1 MNDQPGS
8 VRLAPVA
15 VNLLG
20 QVEHPAFGDSPYR
33 IDADGAPYVPV
44 GDGGLVLGVRLG
56 DSVFDTSGDHVAP
69 GACLVHPD
77 PAAQHALGLYAC
89 IGNRAEVRTGA
100 AAGAIGAVLGKRGE
114 TSRVVTGFDAD
125 VLAAMRPGD
134 QVSVRA
140 VGQGARPS
148 WLPADVTLMNLDP
161 ALLPQ
166 LPVTAGT
173 QGVDSSVINVS
184 VAAVI
189 GAKRAGNGLGR
200 PAAAWCLDLQLTA
213 ADGIGLRFG
222 DLVAISDI
230 DARYNIGYRRE
241 WMTIGLLVHGSS
253 PLPGHGPGITV
264 ILTGPAR
271 SLRPQDH
278 GAGHAGLTA
287 SMLML
292 R

>member
-1 MNDQPGS
+1 MNDQPGPVS
-8 VRLAPVA
+8 LTPVA

-20 QVEHPAFGDSPYR
+20 QIEHPVFGDSPYR

-56 DSVFDTSGDHVAP
+56 DSVFDSSGDHVAP

-77 PAAQHALGLYAC
+77 AGAQHALLLYAC

-100 AAGAIGAVLGKRGE
+100 AAGAVGAVLGQRGE
-114 TSRVVTGFDAD
+114 SGRVITGFDAGD
-125 VLAAMRPGD
+125 LAAMRPGD

-140 VGQGARPS
+140 VGQGARPDG
-148 WLPADVTLMNLDP
+148 LPADVTVMNLDP
-161 ALLPQ
+161 ALLPR

-173 QGVDSSVINVS
+173 SGIEVS
-184 VAAVI
+184 VAAVVP
-189 GAKRAGNGLGR
+189 AKKAGNGLGR
-200 PAAAWCLDLQLTA
+200 PAPAWCLDLQLTA

-230 DARYNIGYRRE
+230 DARYNMGYRRD
-241 WMTIGLLVHGSS
+241 WMTIGVIGHGAS
-253 PLPGHGPGITV
+253 PLPGHGPGMTV
-264 ILTGPAR
+264 ILSGPAR
-271 SLRPQDH
+271 SLRPRDD

>member
-20 QVEHPAFGDSPYR
+20 QVEHPAFGESPYR

-56 DSVFDTSGDHVAP
+56 DSVFDTGGDHVAP

-77 PAAQHALGLYAC
+77 AAAQHALGLYAC

-114 TSRVVTGFDAD
+114 TGRVITGFDAG

-134 QVSVRA
+134 QVSVRG
-140 VGQGARPS
+140 VGQGARPD
-148 WLPADVTLMNLDP
+148 WLPADVTPMNLDP

-173 QGVDSSVINVS
+173 QGVEGSVINVS

-230 DARYNIGYRRE
+230 DARYNIGYRRD

>member
-8 VRLAPVA
+8 VSLAPVA

-44 GDGGLVLGVRLG
+44 GDGGLVLGVHLG

-77 PAAQHALGLYAC
+77 AAAQHALGLYAC

-114 TSRVVTGFDAD
+114 TSRVITSFDAD

-134 QVSVRA
+134 QVSVRG
-140 VGQGARPS
+140 VGQGARPD
-148 WLPADVTLMNLDP
+148 WLPGDVTVMNLDP

-173 QGVDSSVINVS
+173 DSVEVS
-184 VAAVI
+184 VAAVVP
-189 GAKRAGNGLGR
+189 ARKAGNGLGR
-200 PAAAWCLDLQLTA
+200 PAVAWCLDLQLTA
-213 ADGIGLRFG
+213 ADGIPLRFG
-222 DLVAISDI
+222 DLVAIGDI
-230 DARYNIGYRRE
+230 DARYNIGYRRD

-271 SLRPQDH
+271 SLRPRDD

>member
-1 MNDQPGS
+1 MNDRPGPVS
-8 VRLAPVA
+8 LAPVA

-44 GDGGLVLGVRLG
+44 GDGGLVLGVQLG
-56 DSVFDTSGDHVAP
+56 DSVFGTSGDHVAP

-77 PAAQHALGLYAC
+77 AAAQHALGLYAC

-114 TSRVVTGFDAD
+114 TGRVITSFDAD
-125 VLAAMRPGD
+125 VLATMRPGD
-134 QVSVRA
+134 QVSVRG
-140 VGQGARPS
+140 VGQGARPD
-148 WLPADVTLMNLDP
+148 WLPAGITPMNLDP
-161 ALLPQ
+161 ALVPK

-173 QGVDSSVINVS
+173 DSVEVS
-184 VAAVI
+184 VAATI
-189 GAKRAGNGLGR
+189 PAKKAGNGLGR

-213 ADGIGLRFG
+213 ADGMPLRFG

-230 DARYNIGYRRE
+230 DARYNVGYRRD
-241 WMTIGLLVHGSS
+241 WMTIGVLVHGAS

-292 R
+292 P